1 MTGGKTKSNIILFK
15 KRNKT
20 YAINYF
26 ESFEFVIVKYWL
38 YWVSLECK
46 SLYRM

>member
-1 MTGGKTKSNIILFK
+1 MSCDYPMIGGKIESNIIFFK

-26 ESFEFVIVKYWL
+26 ESFKFVIVKYWL
-38 YWVSLECK
+38 Y
-46 SLYRM
+46 